1 MKTRPY
7 SNPLTALVEAASR
20 TTQLDELARAIS
32 YALIDETNERTGNAP
47 MVSRRIIANIEAS
60 TNIKLEM
67 TEDRFWQAT
76 Y

>member
-7 SNPLTALVEAASR
+7 NNPFTALIEAASR
-20 TTQLDELARAIS
+20 TTRLDELARAIS
-32 YALIDETNERTGNAP
+32 YVLIDEANERTGNAP
-47 MVSRRIIANIEAS
+47 MVSRRIIASIAAR